1 MAIYNFLLYLT
12 GWPLALLLFCGG
24 LYFTI
29 RTKFPQFRLFKE
41 SIRVVSEKPAT
52 EGAISSF
59 GALMISTASRVGTG
73 NIIGVSTALCVGG
86 PGAVFWMWVTAI
98 LGGASAFVESTL
110 AQVYKKRNHEGGSYG
125 GPAYYIQAALHSKPL
140 AVIFCLAL
148 IFTYGVG
155 YNMLASYNLQS
166 SFSAFSFYKE
176 GVTPVII
183 GAIIALLALYCLLG
197 GGKRIVK
204 VTGTLVPIMGI
215 AYVLMA
221 LIALAI
227 NIRNIPHMFGMI
239 FADAFDFQSIFGGF
253 MGSCLM
259 MGFKRG
265 LYSNEAG
272 IGSAPNAAASAD
284 VSHPAKQGLV
294 QMLSVFIDTLL
305 LCTATAFMSLC
316 SVVEPNADI
325 AGAPFIQQALSQT
338 FGAVG
343 PVFIAGAMILFAF
356 TTLLGNFYYIEN
368 CFFFLLGHQPS
379 KTFMN
384 CVRIIGSV
392 LIFLGAIISFGLAW
406 DIADICQCVLA
417 GINIPVCIVLGGV
430 AYKALDNYT
439 AQRRQGLNPV
449 FNAKRD
455 GGVKVETD
463 FWNDEKKIEA

>member
-1 MAIYNFLLYLT
+1 MPI
-12 GWPLALLLFCGG
+12 
-24 LYFTI
+24 
-29 RTKFPQFRLFKE
+29 KE
-41 SIRVVSEKPAT
+41 PTTQEHP
-52 EGAISSF
+52 
-59 GALMISTASRVGTG
+59 G
-73 NIIGVSTALCVGG
+73 NVEE
-86 PGAVFWMWVTAI
+86 VTAEEADRSRSEDTTI
-98 LGGASAFVESTL
+98 EDTVDADFPGRVRDTL
-110 AQVYKKRNHEGGSYG
+110 ADYLAGRQDECARLDPGFAE
-125 GPAYYIQAALHSKPL
+125 AAGELRRF
-140 AVIFCLAL
+140 V
-148 IFTYGVG
+148 
-155 YNMLASYNLQS
+155 
-166 SFSAFSFYKE
+166 
-176 GVTPVII
+176 
-183 GAIIALLALYCLLG
+183 LG

-239 FADAFDFQSIFGGF
+239 FADAFDFKAIFGGF

-316 SVVEPNADI
+316 SGVTPNADI

-338 FGAVG
+338 FGNVG
-343 PVFIAGAMILFAF
+343 PIFIAVAMVLFAF

-368 CFFFLLGHQPS
+368 CFFFLLGRQPS
-379 KTFMN
+379 KAFMN
-384 CVRIIGSV
+384 GVRIVGAA
-392 LIFLGAIISFGLAW
+392 LIFLGATIKFGTAW

-417 GINIPVCIVLGGV
+417 GINIPVCIALGAV

-439 AQRRQGLNPV
+439 AQRNQGLNPV

-463 FWNDEKKIEA
+463 FWNDEKEIEE